1 MGEKRKRVYAAL
13 VDGATQGLSGDQ
25 LFSYVKERCPK
36 VTSKKLVR
44 AALLALTDDDIS
56 DRNILDTI
64 YALAIKH
71 RLDPVDSDAMYDE
84 EDDAYDEAPS
94 LGALKR
100 DIQNLAAA
108 LDDATNTKTKI
119 A

>member
-1 MGEKRKRVYAAL
+1 MGEKRKRVYEAM
-13 VDGATQGLSGDQ
+13 VDGATEGLSGDQ
-25 LFSYVKERCPK
+25 LFSYVRERCPK

-44 AALLALTDDDIS
+44 SALLALTDDDIT

-71 RLDPVDSDAMYDE
+71 RLDPIDPDAAYDE

-94 LGALKR
+94 LKAIKH
-100 DIQNLAAA
+100 DIIKIVAA
-108 LDDATNTKTKI
+108 LDDAEAAKTNNS
-119 A
+119 